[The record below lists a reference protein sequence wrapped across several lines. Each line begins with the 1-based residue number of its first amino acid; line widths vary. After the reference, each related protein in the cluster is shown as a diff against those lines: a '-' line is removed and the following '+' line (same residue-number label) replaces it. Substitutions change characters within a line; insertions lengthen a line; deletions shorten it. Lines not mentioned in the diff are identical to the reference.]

1 MEGHHQRWKAGKRGV
16 DDGGVNC
23 RSEGIVTKGGVAA
36 PTVRGS
42 GIRVDQVAVLVGEM
56 SGSEV
61 LEAKERSEE
70 ARVEVNNLAFDDG
83 GGEGA
88 PARSEWF
95 E

>member
-1 MEGHHQRWKAGKRGV
+1 M
-16 DDGGVNC
+16 
-23 RSEGIVTKGGVAA
+23 
-36 PTVRGS
+36 
-42 GIRVDQVAVLVGEM
+42 AVLVGEM